1 MSVAGLAGLGA
12 WLLGREVG
20 ELEEDPAWL
29 QSILCSASPLGT
41 MLALGHGDRCCEV
54 RGLEFRHRHT
64 SLLRA
69 PTCTF
74 TAKESM
80 NALASYRGV

>member
-1 MSVAGLAGLGA
+1 MSVPGLAGLGA

-20 ELEEDPAWL
+20 ELDEDPAWL

-41 MLALGHGDRCCEV
+41 SMAMGHGDRCCEV
-54 RGLEFRHRHT
+54 RGLLFKHRYT

-69 PTCTF
+69 PACTF